1 MYKNIKENEC
11 NFLHFKGSFYGAG
24 SQQSDLSYSVT
35 PKVFAFFAVL
45 IMC

>member
-1 MYKNIKENEC
+1 MYKIKKNESK
-11 NFLHFKGSFYGAG
+11 FLNFKGSFYSAG

>member
-1 MYKNIKENEC
+1 MYKNKKNESKFL
-11 NFLHFKGSFYGAG
+11 NFYSAG

>member
-1 MYKNIKENEC
+1 MYKNLKNEST
-11 NFLHFKGSFYGAG
+11 FLNFKGSFYSAG